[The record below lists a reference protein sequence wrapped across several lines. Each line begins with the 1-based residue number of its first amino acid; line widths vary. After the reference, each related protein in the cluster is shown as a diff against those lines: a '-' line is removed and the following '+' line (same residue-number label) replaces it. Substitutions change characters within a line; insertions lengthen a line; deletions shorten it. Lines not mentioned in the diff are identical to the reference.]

1 MSIEKT
7 IKAIVPVD
15 RSPGTAIQAHLDD
28 LTKPRGS
35 LGRLEEFV
43 MKYCLAVGSTKPIL
57 GKKKIFCFAGDHG
70 VAEEGVSAYP
80 STVTPQMVR
89 NMLAGGAAI
98 NVLAS
103 HVGAELLVIDIGVN
117 DPLDDAPGLCRR
129 KVRSGTGNIAQGPAM
144 SMKEAR
150 QAVMVGIALA
160 QSAAEEG
167 IGLIGTGEMGIANTT
182 PASAVLAAL
191 LACAPDEVTGRGTGI
206 DETTLRNKIQ
216 VIERALDVN
225 RERLGDPLSTLAAV
239 GGTEMAGICGLILG
253 AASRRIP
260 TVVDGFISS
269 AGALVALRMNRDV
282 LDYLFF
288 SHVSDEKGHRLF
300 LDAFDVEPMLDF
312 RMRLGEGTGAALAIS
327 VVEAS
332 IRTYNSMATFTSAGV
347 SDKG

>member
-1 MSIEKT
+1 
-7 IKAIVPVD
+7 
-15 RSPGTAIQAHLDD
+15 
-28 LTKPRGS
+28 
-35 LGRLEEFV
+35 
-43 MKYCLAVGSTKPIL
+43 
-57 GKKKIFCFAGDHG
+57 
-70 VAEEGVSAYP
+70 
-80 STVTPQMVR
+80 
-89 NMLAGGAAI
+89 
-98 NVLAS
+98 
-103 HVGAELLVIDIGVN
+103 
-117 DPLDDAPGLCRR
+117 
-129 KVRSGTGNIAQGPAM
+129 M